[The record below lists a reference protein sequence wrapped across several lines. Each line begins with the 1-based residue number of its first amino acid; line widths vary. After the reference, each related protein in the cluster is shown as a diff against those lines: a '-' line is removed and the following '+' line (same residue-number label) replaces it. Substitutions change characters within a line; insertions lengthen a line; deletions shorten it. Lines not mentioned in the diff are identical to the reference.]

1 MHSPNHPTPA
11 TDDAIWDRGPCP
23 RQVMQLLMIPFYA
36 LQWRLYLCCYSY
48 EYKATLKQTLVRPFA
63 TIVGRTQLLQEK
75 ATASETI
82 NSITMS
88 FNVIPSTALRLT
100 SLDTQPLLQYRL
112 AWIMLDTV
120 CHDTPNAETV
130 TARNQKAKASSVL
143 GN

>member
-1 MHSPNHPTPA
+1 
-11 TDDAIWDRGPCP
+11 
-23 RQVMQLLMIPFYA
+23 MQLLMIPFYA